1 MTILNLTSNA
11 YPCSLYEVRHANPNV
26 SFPGNPTDEDLAPF
40 GYVNVTPTPQPS
52 YDQRTERIK
61 EATPALDADGI
72 CRQQW
77 TIRDATAEEIA
88 AYDAANP
95 PAPDWARFKSVA
107 MGSDTLNA
115 ILATAYQTVPVA
127 AGALAPA
134 LMRCEAGDV
143 ADFAT
148 AWSVC
153 CTAANVPSK
162 VIAGFVGVATACH
175 LPEEFVA
182 ALGPL
187 PE

>member
-1 MTILNLTSNA
+1 MTRLLLNRATSQLIPYPRQDDEPVAGLDRNA
-11 YPCSLYEVRHANPNV
+11 A
-26 SFPGNPTDEDLAPF
+26 
-40 GYVNVTPTPQPS
+40 YVVQVV
-52 YDQRTERIK
+52 
-61 EATPALDADGI
+61 
-72 CRQQW
+72 
-77 TIRDATAEEIA
+77 RDAEPEYDPTTHYLQPLEPVVSITDPDSDDVNGTAT
-88 AYDAANP
+88 YDWELVAIVPPP
-95 PAPDWARFKSVA
+95 PAPDWARFKAVA

-134 LMRCEAGDV
+134 LMRCEAGGV

-148 AWSVC
+148 AWSMC
-153 CTAANVPSK
+153 CTAANVPSE

>member
-1 MTILNLTSNA
+1 MTLLNLTSNA
-11 YPCSLYEVRHANPNV
+11 YPVSVYAVRQANPNV

-40 GYVNVTPTPQPS
+40 GYVNVTPLPQPS
-52 YDQRTERIK
+52 HDPRTQRIE
-61 EATPALDADGI
+61 EATPKPDADGI
-72 CRQQW
+72 YHQLWLVRA
-77 TIRDATAEEIA
+77 ATAEEIA

-95 PAPDWARFKSVA
+95 PTPDWARFKAVA
-107 MGSDTLNA
+107 MNSDSLNA
-115 ILATAYQTVPVA
+115 ILATAYQSVPVA

-143 ADFAT
+143 VDFAT